1 MSFATSARTSVVVY
15 PVSSFDQ
22 LPDMPEITPQNS
34 SVQDSPCTVYH
45 MLANAAIVCLIASLI
60 VNLFV
65 GGAARM
71 ALHGGLG
78 GVFIAGGLMLLA
90 VVFGMIA
97 LCGIP
102 RYGSKCLLWEG
113 LVSVLVPVLLIAFA
127 IPVYKTVRMKAQAR
141 MHAQQHERAVP

>member
-1 MSFATSARTSVVVY
+1 
-15 PVSSFDQ
+15 
-22 LPDMPEITPQNS
+22 
-34 SVQDSPCTVYH
+34 
-45 MLANAAIVCLIASLI
+45 MLANAAIVCLIASLV

-71 ALHGGLG
+71 ALHGGMG
-78 GVFIAGGLMLLA
+78 GVVIAGALMLLA
-90 VVFGMIA
+90 VIFGMIA

-127 IPVYKTVRMKAQAR
+127 IPVYKTVRMNLKTAIEQGD
-141 MHAQQHERAVP
+141 

>member
-1 MSFATSARTSVVVY
+1 MSFATSARTVVVVY

-71 ALHGGLG
+71 ALHGGMG
-78 GVFIAGGLMLLA
+78 GVVIAGALMLLA
-90 VVFGMIA
+90 VIFGMIA

-113 LVSVLVPVLLIAFA
+113 LVSVLIPVLLITFA

-141 MHAQQHERAVP
+141 MHAQQQEHAGP